1 MSQIVNIDALPNFYA
16 MNGANTKAA
25 DSSRIKLRMV
35 FGNSVSLA
43 VAECEPGYH
52 PAPQIHNSE
61 QINYVAEG
69 ELWVYIEG
77 VAYHLR
83 QGDAIRIPRMK
94 MHWMWN
100 RSLSKCVFYESSCA
114 PLIGDAVIR
123 NSICGLFDEPRARP
137 AQAYP
142 EVIWL
147 SEHYAADAE
156 KRNDAPVEGSLLVRS
171 ADLTT
176 SVHSGAI
183 GAAASGKL
191 TSKCVHG
198 LDHNMT
204 IATRKGG
211 YHSVPHIHDAEQ
223 IHFLVK
229 GEIRIFTSDHGYDCR
244 TGDFNIVPKN
254 IPHWAL
260 VPTEEENILLQV
272 HSPVLGSAKNR
283 RALLTEKERE
293 LQIPTVFNMTPWG
306 ADEIMK
312 VEEKHMKNLR
322 RSGC

>member
-16 MNGANTKAA
+16 MEGVASKAT

-35 FGNSVSLA
+35 FGSSVSLA

-52 PAPQIHNSE
+52 PAPQIHNNE
-61 QINYVAEG
+61 QINYIAEG

-100 RSLSKCVFYESSCA
+100 RSSGKCVFYESNCA
-114 PLIGDAVIR
+114 PLIGHPAVR
-123 NSICGLFDEPRARP
+123 NSICGLFDKAQARP
-137 AQAYP
+137 NQGYP
-142 EVIWL
+142 EVVWL
-147 SEHYAADAE
+147 SEHYAVDAE
-156 KRNDAPVEGSLLVRS
+156 KRNDPPAEGPLLVRA

-183 GAAASGKL
+183 GATASGKL

-198 LDHNMT
+198 LEHNMT

-229 GEIRIFTSDHGYDCR
+229 GEIRIFTSEYGYDCR
-244 TGDFNIVPKN
+244 TGDFNIVPRN

-260 VPTEEENILLQV
+260 VPTEQENILLQV
-272 HSPVLGSAKNR
+272 HSPVLGSAANR

-293 LQIPTVFNMTPWG
+293 LQFPTVFNMTPWG
-306 ADEIMK
+306 VDEIMK
-312 VEEKHMKNLR
+312 VEEKHLNNMR
-322 RSGC
+322 RSGR